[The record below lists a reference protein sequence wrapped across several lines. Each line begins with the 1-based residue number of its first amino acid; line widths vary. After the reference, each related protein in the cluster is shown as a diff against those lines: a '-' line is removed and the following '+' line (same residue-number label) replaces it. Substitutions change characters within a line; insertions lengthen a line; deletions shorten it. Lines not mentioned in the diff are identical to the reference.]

1 MSILKQQKLYQLL
14 QDNNLQLSLADFI
27 EFTFHQM
34 ENDYL
39 SISKIVEDIQT
50 SRNYPLAESVE
61 YNLPEFVGLLQ
72 QIGNG
77 LAKAHKE

>member
-39 SISKIVEDIQT
+39 TINKIVEDIQV
-50 SRNYPLAESVE
+50 SRKYPLAEAVE
-61 YNLPEFVGLLQ
+61 YNLTEFVGLLQ

-77 LAKAHKE
+77 LAKAHRE